1 MITDVKRIGDASGTK
16 VGARRVLNDAF
27 QETLHALGEDDR
39 RIRYRVGLRKEA
51 TAGESRTSGPSHEAQ
66 HESLAT
72 SLSKVSAASLIPSA
86 SVR

>member
-1 MITDVKRIGDASGTK
+1 
-16 VGARRVLNDAF
+16 
-27 QETLHALGEDDR
+27 LGEDDR